1 MKLFKLIFIASL
13 FSGLSAE
20 MIKVYNGW
28 NSFGSSNGV
37 NLKETFSKYN
47 DISIIWSWNNSSK
60 DWGIYFNGESRVT
73 DIQNIEC
80 IENFS
85 SFWVYNSGAEKD
97 IELVPNSGE
106 SGNSTILTVT
116 DENIVTSISQNN
128 ADETINSMPT
138 EEISEDEKRGLLFI
152 REEEK
157 LARDVYLTLYEKWN
171 QKIFYNIAKAEQTH
185 TDAVK
190 VLLDKYNIPD
200 PVTEEEYSKLGVF
213 KDEDL
218 QALYDSL
225 VEKGSKSLVDA
236 LEVGATVEDYDIYDI
251 EEHLKSVDNEDIIS
265 VYESLVKGSR
275 NHLRSFIKNLENQ
288 GQSGTYEPQF
298 ISIDYYNE
306 ILEGDMERG
315 EHGDEESSQQ
325 MSNGNG
331 NQHGKK

>member
-1 MKLFKLIFIASL
+1 MIFNLKKSQFTTLLLLISL
-13 FSGLSAE
+13 AGCGSDNDN
-20 MIKVYNGW
+20 KN
-28 NSFGSSNGV
+28 SSNG
-37 NLKETFSKYN
+37 
-47 DISIIWSWNNSSK
+47 
-60 DWGIYFNGESRVT
+60 
-73 DIQNIEC
+73 
-80 IENFS
+80 
-85 SFWVYNSGAEKD
+85 
-97 IELVPNSGE
+97 NSGE

-116 DENIVTSISQNN
+116 DENGVTSINN
-128 ADETINSMPT
+128 NDAEERINEMPT

-157 LARDVYLTLYEKWN
+157 LARDVYLTLYEKWD
-171 QKIFYNIAKAEQTH
+171 QSIFNNIAKAEQTH

-236 LEVGATVEDYDIYDI
+236 LEVGATVEDYDIDDI
-251 EEHLKSVDNEDIIS
+251 EEHLKSVDNEDITA

-306 ILEGDMERG
+306 ILEGEMETG
-315 EHGDEESSQQ
+315 DHGDEESSQQ